1 MTIIIRLGLYIYIN
15 MYTVYI
21 YRLPPFYFIPHG
33 VRINQYLDLFE
44 LQRLHRKIHRSRAVQ
59 EKNWNEK
66 TTPRKNQPAKCILSQ
81 LGVRHHPAQFIL
93 RIRQTLSHSFA
104 SSPWGSALNLF
115 ELFFGFRFF
124 FGVQKK
130 LSQLDATKLDR
141 CGWASVVLLR

>member
-66 TTPRKNQPAKCILSQ
+66 NNSSKKISQ
-81 LGVRHHPAQFIL
+81 LNAYW
-93 RIRQTLSHSFA
+93 A
-104 SSPWGSALNLF
+104 SSVSVTILPNSYYVFVKHCHIRSPAHLEVPRSICSSCFLVF
-115 ELFFGFRFF
+115 VFFWRS
-124 FGVQKK
+124 KK
-130 LSQLDATKLDR
+130 IEPARCHQARPMWLS
-141 CGWASVVLLR
+141 